1 MAAEHNMANRIQ
13 LRRDTASNWENVNPV
28 LSDGEMGV
36 EWDTGF
42 IKVGDG
48 SSYWNDLDYN
58 TVSKDIP
65 QHTMDINAGYTL
77 ELSDRGKQI
86 YNTNYGPSI
95 SIPTND
101 VTQFPIGSTITIITN
116 ESDTGY
122 VSAVDYET
130 TRIIVPGLGYT
141 DNGYILPAP
150 CMAVLIKVG
159 TDLWYLSG
167 YGIIQG

>member
-1 MAAEHNMANRIQ
+1 MANRIQ
-13 LRRDTASNWENVNPV
+13 LRRDTAGNWSNINPI
-28 LSDGEMGV
+28 LADGEMGV

-48 SSYWNDLDYN
+48 STVWNSLDYN

-65 QHTMDINAGYTL
+65 QHSMDINGGYTL
-77 ELSDRGKQI
+77 QLSDRGKQI

-95 SIPTND
+95 NVPTYAA
-101 VTQFPIGSTITIITN
+101 VEFPIGSTITIITN
-116 ESDTGY
+116 ETYGGY

-130 TRIIVPGLGYT
+130 TRIIVPGVDYT
-141 DNGYILPAP
+141 DSGYDLPMAS
-150 CMAVLIKVG
+150 MAVLIKVG

-167 YGIIQG
+167 YGITQA